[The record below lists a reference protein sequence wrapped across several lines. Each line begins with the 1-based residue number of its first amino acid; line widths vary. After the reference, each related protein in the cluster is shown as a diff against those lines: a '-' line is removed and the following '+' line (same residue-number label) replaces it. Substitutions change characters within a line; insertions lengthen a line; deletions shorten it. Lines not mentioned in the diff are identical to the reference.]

1 MATLKRPAPNDN
13 LCPANYP
20 IPTTG
25 GIYSPY
31 VGKKFVPLSLKSYVF
46 GADNI
51 SVIFRSG
58 PDRYQLWQK
67 FKSR

>member
-1 MATLKRPAPNDN
+1 VATLKRPAANDN
-13 LCPANYP
+13 LSPANYP

-31 VGKKFVPLSLKSYVF
+31 VGKKFVPLSLKYVF
-46 GADNI
+46 NADSI

-67 FKSR
+67 FKSG

>member
-1 MATLKRPAPNDN
+1 MATLKRPAANNN
-13 LCPANYP
+13 LDPENYP

-31 VGKKFVPLSLKSYVF
+31 VGMKCVLLFKLYVF
-46 GADNI
+46 NADKI

-67 FKSR
+67 FKGR

>member
-1 MATLKRPAPNDN
+1 MATLKRPAASNN
-13 LCPANYP
+13 LYPVNYP

-31 VGKKFVPLSLKSYVF
+31 VGMKLSPLSLKSYILHAD
-46 GADNI
+46 GAL
-51 SVIFRSG
+51 VIFRSG